1 LGKIMATA
9 DQIKSLIRS
18 YSSDDKEKFYSV
30 ALQVAAHEAKRGH
43 TSLAHEIRGMLDTKR
58 KSEKHTLKIVSFP
71 NELKGLI
78 LPQKSIIPKS
88 SLVIEKAIAGRIE
101 KVIHEYYQREKLKA
115 HGLSNRRKLLLVG
128 PPGTGKTMT
137 AQVLSNELHL
147 PLNIIQVDRLVTK
160 FMGETSAKLRLI
172 FEHMKQNVGIYF
184 FDEFDA
190 IGGDRN
196 LDNDVGEMRRV
207 LNAFLQFLEQDDSDS
222 LILGATN
229 NPNLLDAALFR
240 RFDDVISY
248 KLPENEQRKDIISN
262 VLGTFKS
269 GKFSWSKVL
278 EISNGFNCSEITSA
292 TKDAIKDVVLSD
304 KNKVSSSILIEAFQ
318 HRKNIY

>member
-1 LGKIMATA
+1 MATA

-18 YSSDDKEKFYSV
+18 YNSDDKEKFYSV

-43 TSLAHEIRGMLDTKR
+43 ASLAHEIRDMLDSRR
-58 KSEKHTLKIVSFP
+58 KEEKQSLKVVNFP
-71 NELKGLI
+71 SELKGLI
-78 LPQKSIIPKS
+78 YPLEPSTPKS
-88 SLVIEKAIAGRIE
+88 ALVMERSVSSRID
-101 KVIHEYYQREKLKA
+101 KVLNEYFQRGKLKA
-115 HGLSNRRKLLLVG
+115 HGLSNRRKLLFVG

-137 AQVLSNELHL
+137 AEVLANELHL

-172 FEHMKQNVGIYF
+172 FDHMKHNTGIYF

-222 LILGATN
+222 FILGATN
-229 NPNLLDAALFR
+229 NPNLLDTALFR
-240 RFDDVISY
+240 RFDDVLTY
-248 KLPENEQRKDIISN
+248 KLPEEEQRKEIIAN

-269 GKFSWSKVL
+269 GKFAWSKVL
-278 EISNGFNCSEITSA
+278 EQSKGLNCSEISSA
-292 TKDAIKDVVLSD
+292 TRDAIKEVILAD
-304 KNKVSSSILIEAFQ
+304 KNKVSSSTLIEALQ
-318 HRKNIY
+318 HKTNCF

>member
-1 LGKIMATA
+1 MATA

-18 YSSDDKEKFYSV
+18 YSSDDKEKFYST

-43 TSLAHEIRGMLDTKR
+43 SNLAHEIRGMLDNRR
-58 KSEKHTLKIVSFP
+58 KSEKQALKVVSFP
-71 NELKGLI
+71 NELTGLI
-78 LPQKSIIPKS
+78 LPQEPTTQKS
-88 SLVIEKAIAGRIE
+88 SLVMDEVVESRIE
-101 KVIHEYYQREKLKA
+101 KVIHEYFQRGKLKA
-115 HGLSNRRKLLLVG
+115 HGLSNRRKLLFVG

-207 LNAFLQFLEQDDSDS
+207 LNAFLQFLEQDESDS

-240 RFDDVISY
+240 RFDDVITY
-248 KLPENEQRKDIISN
+248 KLPESEQRKDIISN

-269 GKFSWSKVL
+269 GKFSWKQAIEVSEGL
-278 EISNGFNCSEITSA
+278 NCSEITSA
-292 TKDAIKDVVLSD
+292 TKDAIKDVILSD
-304 KNKVSSSILIEAFQ
+304 KNKVSSSILVEAFQ
-318 HRKNIY
+318 HRKSSF

>member
-1 LGKIMATA
+1 MATA

-18 YSSDDKEKFYSV
+18 YNSDDKEKFYSV

-43 TSLAHEIRGMLDTKR
+43 ASLAHEIRDMLDSRR
-58 KSEKHTLKIVSFP
+58 KEEKQSLKVVNFP
-71 NELKGLI
+71 SELKGLI
-78 LPQKSIIPKS
+78 YPLEPSTQKSALVMERSVS
-88 SLVIEKAIAGRIE
+88 SRID
-101 KVIHEYYQREKLKA
+101 KVLNEYFQRGKLKA
-115 HGLSNRRKLLLVG
+115 HGLSNRRKLLFVG

-137 AQVLSNELHL
+137 AEVLANELHL

-172 FEHMKQNVGIYF
+172 FDHMKQNTGIYF

-222 LILGATN
+222 FILGATN
-229 NPNLLDAALFR
+229 NPNLLDTALFR
-240 RFDDVISY
+240 RFDDVLTY
-248 KLPENEQRKDIISN
+248 KLPEEEQRKEIIAN

-269 GKFSWSKVL
+269 GKFAWSKVL
-278 EISNGFNCSEITSA
+278 EQSKGLNCSEISSA
-292 TKDAIKDVVLSD
+292 TRDAIKEVILAD
-304 KNKVSSSILIEAFQ
+304 KNKVSSSTLIEALQ
-318 HRKNIY
+318 HKTNCF

>member
-1 LGKIMATA
+1 MATA

-18 YSSDDKEKFYSV
+18 YSSDDSERFYSM

-43 TSLAHEIRGMLDTKR
+43 SGLAHEIREMLDAKR
-58 KSEKHTLKIVSFP
+58 KSEKQALNVISFP

-78 LPQKSIIPKS
+78 LPQDSAIPKS
-88 SLVIEKAIAGRIE
+88 SLVIEKSIAGRVD
-101 KVIHEYYQREKLKA
+101 KVIQEYYQRGKLKA
-115 HGLSNRRKLLLVG
+115 HGLNNRRKLLFVG

-137 AQVLSNELHL
+137 AKVLANELHL

-172 FEHMKQNVGIYF
+172 FEHMKHNTAIYF

-207 LNAFLQFLEQDDSDS
+207 LNAFLQFLEQDNSES
-222 LILGATN
+222 FILGATN
-229 NPNLLDAALFR
+229 NPTLLDNALFR
-240 RFDDVISY
+240 RFDDVMSY
-248 KLPENEQRKDIISN
+248 KLPEQEQRKEIISN

-269 GKFSWSKVL
+269 ANFTWTKVIEVSKDM
-278 EISNGFNCSEITSA
+278 NCSEITSA
-292 TKDAIKDVVLSD
+292 TRDAIKEVVLAD
-304 KNKVSSSILIEAFQ
+304 KKKVTPSILIESFL
-318 HRKNIY
+318 HRKTSF